1 MSEAQQRAEVLARD
15 VLQLARN
22 TLLVN
27 LRFLDAALSQ
37 FALTPAPLPFASSPL
52 SPQIFPS
59 PPMASA
65 SASLPVMCSCA
76 TGRSGR
82 R

>member
-37 FALTPAPLPFASSPL
+37 FTLVPSDLPRWPAPLLL
-52 SPQIFPS
+52 SP
-59 PPMASA
+59 
-65 SASLPVMCSCA
+65 SCA
-76 TGRSGR
+76 PALPGGAGGGE
-82 R
+82 